1 MVDMV
6 INQKEVTTKPIQP
19 SKQFIRKIPK
29 MSEVVPSK
37 QMTPKKYGTSI
48 NIESDEN
55 NQNTKTLSESKEAIS

>member
-1 MVDMV
+1 
-6 INQKEVTTKPIQP
+6 
-19 SKQFIRKIPK
+19 